1 MEPRDAAS
9 RPPLSPRALAIEI
22 VFRLSAIAAL
32 GWYAFGAW
40 QRLAQRVDPLVLLIT
55 IDHTLNVLL
64 LVFARLPKDVDRRPH
79 VVALTIAV
87 TAYPAL
93 VVMAPGEPIVPRIYA
108 LFGMLGA
115 IVFDVAAKLALGRSF
130 GLVPANRGLVRGG
143 PYRLV
148 RHPMYL
154 GYLALHGAWLL
165 AQFSARNAA
174 FYAALVALVV
184 VRIVL
189 EENVLRRDPDHRAYA
204 ERTRY
209 RLLPWV
215 W

>member
-1 MEPRDAAS
+1 MTPPPALS
-9 RPPLSPRALAIEI
+9 RRALATEI
-22 VFRLSAIAAL
+22 VFRLTAILAL
-32 GWYAFGAW
+32 GWYAVGAW
-40 QRLAQRVDPLVLLIT
+40 QRLAQRVDPLILLVT

-64 LVFARLPKDVDRRPH
+64 LVVARLPRDVDRRPH

-93 VVMAPGEPIVPRIYA
+93 AVISPGSAVISRLYA

-115 IVFDVAAKLALGRSF
+115 LLFELSAKLALGRSF
-130 GLVPANRGLVRGG
+130 GLIPANRGLVRGG

-154 GYLALHGAWLL
+154 GYLALHGFWLL

-174 FYAALVALVV
+174 LYAALVALVA
-184 VRIVL
+184 VRIVFEERLL
-189 EENVLRRDPDHRAYA
+189 ERDPAHRAYA